1 MAVRQRPTPG
11 APGQHFLR
19 SSRLAAE
26 LVRDAGIAA
35 GELVVDV
42 GAGSGV
48 ITEALLASRAHVIA
62 LELDAALAAALRDR
76 FAGRDV
82 EIVEVDARRFEWP
95 NERFSVVSNLPFA
108 GSGEILASLLRNPG
122 TGLRQADVIVQ
133 WELARKHADVWPATM
148 RATCW
153 RAWFDVAIVGRLSR
167 QAFQPPPSV
176 DAAVLRISRRAS
188 PLLPLAA
195 HGDYR
200 SFLAGAFEAR
210 VPLGRALRGRVS
222 PRELRRLAAVLGF
235 DQAAHP
241 RDLDARQWAGVFAY
255 AGARSAGARPRSWSR
270 GRARNEG

>member
-1 MAVRQRPTPG
+1 VAVRQRPTRG

-26 LVRDAGIAA
+26 LVRDAGIAD

-48 ITEALLASRAHVIA
+48 ITEAILASGAHVVA

-82 EIVEVDARRFEWP
+82 EIAQVDARRFEWP

-108 GSGEILASLLRNPG
+108 GSGEILASLLRDPR

-148 RATCW
+148 RATYW
-153 RAWFDVAIVGRLSR
+153 RAWFDVTIVGRLSR

-188 PLLPLAA
+188 PLVPLAL

-235 DQAAHP
+235 DPAAHP

-255 AGARSAGARPRSWSR
+255 AGARSGGARPRSRSR